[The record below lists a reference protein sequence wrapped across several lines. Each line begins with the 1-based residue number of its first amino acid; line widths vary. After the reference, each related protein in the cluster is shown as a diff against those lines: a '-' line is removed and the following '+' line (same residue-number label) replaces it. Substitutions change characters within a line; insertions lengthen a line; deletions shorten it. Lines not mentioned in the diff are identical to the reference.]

1 MLTRLL
7 SREAEASAPGV
18 SRADLHC
25 HSTASAVASLGIQNA
40 VGLPECATPP
50 EEVYELARRRG
61 MDFVTITDH
70 DTIEGALEIAHL
82 PGAFVSVELT
92 AAFPGEE
99 RLVHVLCWDITPD
112 DHEWLQAHR
121 GDLYRCVEY
130 LGEEGIACALA
141 HPFYSVAAPLTP
153 AHRQILAGMFPV
165 WETRNGSRAEELN
178 RPASSY
184 IETRGGTGVGG
195 SDDHAGV
202 DIGRTW
208 TETPA
213 SSTPAGFLANVM
225 SGRAEAGGEHGSAEK
240 WAHAALAL
248 AARTLGVGGGNGAA
262 DPAKALALVG
272 RFMKE
277 ASDRGH
283 DAPGEL
289 EPVDAGSLLSAHL
302 KAAGHE
308 VGDAAELIARLQDD
322 RRSHADIFRRACR
335 RHERRL
341 GEAVDGALSALEQ
354 GSSPLVAAPALFDA
368 ALPVLPYL
376 PAVAFLGGEKHRL
389 NGHRGAAPRVALVA
403 DGLGSVHGV
412 KRTLDEVRER
422 GVPGYEVEVVG
433 VDQDVDRR
441 LPAVREFDVPFY
453 PGLRVGVPPMTAVA
467 ELLAEGRYDLVHVS
481 SPGPCG
487 IAAAAFARLAGMPL
501 VGSHHTELS
510 RYAAERS
517 NRPDLEGAVEA
528 AMAAFY
534 GACTPVMSPSREADE
549 GLRAVGVDPG
559 LIMRWERGVDT
570 DRFRPDYAR
579 SGLPPAVGCRVNVMY
594 SGRLTREKGCEL
606 MVDAFL
612 AARARD
618 ERLHLVLAGGGPE
631 EEMIRE
637 RLGNHA
643 TFLGWLEGDKLP
655 AAYALADVFLFAS
668 RTDTFGQ
675 VILEAQACGVPVV
688 AVGEGGPASLVRHRH
703 SGLLCRPVAGEL
715 ADAILELVGS
725 PPLAARLRAGG
736 LASVAGRSWDASM
749 DQLAAGYDRALGGG
763 EETARPD
770 EVAVTDGPKEAV
782 GAPV

>member
-1 MLTRLL
+1 
-7 SREAEASAPGV
+7 
-18 SRADLHC
+18 
-25 HSTASAVASLGIQNA
+25 VASLGVQNA
-40 VGLPECATPP
+40 LGLPECATPP

-70 DTIEGALEIAHL
+70 DTIDGALEIAHL

-99 RLVHVLCWDITPD
+99 SLVHVLCWDITPG
-112 DHEWLQAHR
+112 DHDWLQAHR
-121 GDLYRCVEY
+121 GNLFECAEY
-130 LGEEGIACALA
+130 LASEGIACALA
-141 HPFYSVAAPLTP
+141 HPFYSVGAPLT
-153 AHRQILAGMFPV
+153 ASHRRVLAEMFPV

-178 RPASSY
+178 RPAGVY

-208 TETPA
+208 TETPL
-213 SSTPAGFLANVM
+213 SSTPAAFLAHVM
-225 SGRAEAGGEHGSAEK
+225 AGQAEAGGEHGSAEK

-248 AARTLGVGGGNGAA
+248 AARTLGVSGGAGAA
-262 DPAKALALVG
+262 DPAKALALIG
-272 RFMKE
+272 RFMRE
-277 ASDRGH
+277 ASNRGQVAGGEFEAI
-283 DAPGEL
+283 DA
-289 EPVDAGSLLSAHL
+289 AGLLHAHL
-302 KAAGHE
+302 EAAGHE
-308 VGDAAELIARLQDD
+308 VGSAADVTASLQDD
-322 RRSHADIFRRACR
+322 DRSHADLFRRACR

-341 GEAVDGALSALEQ
+341 GEAVDQALSALEQ

-389 NGHRGAAPRVALVA
+389 NGRSGGPPRVALVA

-467 ELLAEGRYDLVHVS
+467 EILAEGRYDVVHVS

-510 RYAAERS
+510 RYAAERTG
-517 NRPDLEGAVEA
+517 RPDLEGTVES

-534 GACTPVMSPSREADE
+534 GACAPVMSPSREADE
-549 GLRAVGVDPG
+549 GLAAIGVDPG
-559 LIMRWERGVDT
+559 LLMRWERGVDT
-570 DRFRPDYAR
+570 DRFRPDHAR
-579 SGLPPAVGCRVNVMY
+579 SGLPPAQGCRVNVMY
-594 SGRLTREKGCEL
+594 SGRLTREKGCDL

-618 ERLHLVLAGGGPE
+618 DRLHLVLAGGGPE
-631 EEMIRE
+631 EETIRE
-637 RLGNHA
+637 RLGQHA
-643 TFLGWLEGDKLP
+643 TFLGWLEGDELP

-688 AVGEGGPASLVRHRH
+688 AVGEGGPASLVGHRR
-703 SGLLCRPVAGEL
+703 SGLLCRPEADEL
-715 ADAILELVGS
+715 AGAILEIVGS
-725 PPLAARLRAGG
+725 PPLAAGLRAGG
-736 LASVAGRSWDASM
+736 LAAVAGRSWGSSM
-749 DQLAAGYDRALGGG
+749 AQLAAGYDRALAAG
-763 EETARPD
+763 EGAGTLSAPAESDLLAQALGATA
-770 EVAVTDGPKEAV
+770 
-782 GAPV
+782 

>member
-1 MLTRLL
+1 MIGAFHRNDD
-7 SREAEASAPGV
+7 EAKPPTGF

-25 HSTASAVASLGIQNA
+25 HSTASAIASLGVQAA

-70 DTIEGALEIAHL
+70 DTIDGALQIAHL

-92 AAFPGEE
+92 AAFPDED
-99 RLVHVLCWDITPD
+99 RLVHILCWDIDAD
-112 DHEWLQAHR
+112 DHRWLQAHR
-121 GDLYRCVEY
+121 GNLYECAEY
-130 LGEEGIACALA
+130 LGAHGIACALA
-141 HPFYSVAAPLTP
+141 HPFYSVGAPLT
-153 AHRQILAGMFPV
+153 AGHRRTLAELFPV

-178 RPASSY
+178 WPAASY

-208 TETPA
+208 TQVAACDSPA
-213 SSTPAGFLANVM
+213 EFLDSVMAG
-225 SGRAEAGGEHGSAEK
+225 SAEPGGEHGSAEK

-248 AARTLGVGGGNGAA
+248 AARTLGVPSGDRDAEPG
-262 DPAKALALVG
+262 KALALIG
-272 RFMKE
+272 RFMQE
-277 ASDRGH
+277 ASNRGQEI
-283 DAPGEL
+283 AGEL
-289 EPVDAGSLLSAHL
+289 EP
-302 KAAGHE
+302 
-308 VGDAAELIARLQDD
+308 GDAAGLLGAHLEAAGYEVDGAYGLIRKLQQEND
-322 RRSHADIFRRACR
+322 SHADIFRRACR

-341 GEAVDGALSALEQ
+341 GEVVDDALAGLA
-354 GSSPLVAAPALFDA
+354 GGVTPLAAAPALFEA
-368 ALPVLPYL
+368 ALPILPYL
-376 PAVAFLGGEKHRL
+376 PAVAFLGGEKQRL
-389 NGHRGAAPRVALVA
+389 AARRGGQPRVALVA

-433 VDQDVDRR
+433 VDPDVDRR
-441 LPAVREFDVPFY
+441 LPAVREFEVPFY

-467 ELLAEGRYDLVHVS
+467 EMLAEGHYDIVHVS

-487 IAAAAFARLAGMPL
+487 IAAAAFARMAGKPL
-501 VGSHHTELS
+501 LGSHHTELS

-517 NRPDLEGAVEA
+517 GSAELARDVGA

-534 GACTPVMSPSREADE
+534 GACSPVMSPSQEADE
-549 GLRAVGVDPG
+549 GLIALGVRPESI
-559 LIMRWERGVDT
+559 LRWERGVDT
-570 DRFRPDYAR
+570 SRFRPDYAR
-579 SGLPPAVGCRVNVMY
+579 SGLPPAAGCRVNVMY

-612 AARARD
+612 AAQARD

-631 EEMIRE
+631 ERSIRD
-637 RLGNHA
+637 RLGSSA
-643 TFLGWLEGDKLP
+643 TFLGWLEGDDLP

-688 AVGEGGPASLVRHRH
+688 AVGEGGPASLIDHRR
-703 SGLLCRPVAGEL
+703 SGLLCEPTAKSL
-715 ADAILELVGS
+715 ADAILEVVGS
-725 PPLAARLRAGG
+725 PVLATSLRAGG
-736 LASVAGRSWDASM
+736 LAATAGRSWEASM
-749 DQLAAGYDRALGGG
+749 HQLAGGYARA
-763 EETARPD
+763 ADP
-770 EVAVTDGPKEAV
+770 V
-782 GAPV
+782 GALRDSRPVGAAV